1 MGNSRWH
8 LVPQQR
14 SKSPRGAGGGLQGKR
29 NPWVLKD
36 VAGDPSGDG

>member
-14 SKSPRGAGGGLQGKR
+14 SKSPRGAGLQGKQ
-29 NPWVLKD
+29 NPWVLKE
-36 VAGDPSGDG
+36 VAGDPFGDG